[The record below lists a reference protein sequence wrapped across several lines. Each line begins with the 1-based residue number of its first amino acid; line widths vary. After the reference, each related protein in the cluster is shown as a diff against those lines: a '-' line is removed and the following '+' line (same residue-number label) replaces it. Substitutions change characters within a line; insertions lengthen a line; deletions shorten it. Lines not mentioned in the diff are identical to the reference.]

1 MGKQRTAVVL
11 GTLILGAGMVAT
23 WAWQKRRNPSACPYG
38 QRVFLDLPRPFLRR
52 DELLRILA
60 PVPGER
66 LLEVGPGTGY
76 YTLDVARRLE
86 PGGRLDVL
94 DLQPTML
101 EETMRRAAARE
112 VHNVVPVQGNAHA
125 LPYPDA
131 TFDAAYLVATLG
143 EVPDKDRAL
152 RELRRVL
159 NQGGRLVVGEGQ
171 PDPHMV
177 SIHDLRE
184 QARALG
190 LRYERHHGG
199 RFGYLARFGVS
210 QEIP

>member
-1 MGKQRTAVVL
+1 MRVELRPAVVF
-11 GTLILGAGMVAT
+11 GTLLLGAGAVVT
-23 WAWQKRRNPSACPYG
+23 WVWQTRRNPSACPYG

-86 PGGRLDVL
+86 PGGQLDVL
-94 DLQPTML
+94 DLQSAML
-101 EETMRRAAARE
+101 EETMRRAAARG
-112 VHNVVPVQGNAHA
+112 VRNVVPTQGNALA
-125 LPYPDA
+125 LPYPGA
-131 TFDAAYLVATLG
+131 TFDGAYLVATLG
-143 EVPDKDRAL
+143 EVPDGNRAL

-159 NQGGRLVVGEGQ
+159 KHGGRLIVGEGQ

-177 SIHDLRE
+177 SLRDLRE
-184 QARALG
+184 QAEAVG
-190 LRYERHHGG
+190 LRYERHRG

-210 QEIP
+210 KETL

>member
-1 MGKQRTAVVL
+1 MRVELRPAIVFGTLLLGVGAVV
-11 GTLILGAGMVAT
+11 MWV
-23 WAWQKRRNPSACPYG
+23 WQTRRTPSACPYG

-86 PGGRLDVL
+86 PGGQLDVL
-94 DLQPTML
+94 DLQSAML
-101 EETMRRAAARE
+101 EETMGRAAARG
-112 VHNVVPVQGNAHA
+112 VRNVVPTQGNAQA
-125 LPYPDA
+125 LPYPGA
-131 TFDAAYLVATLG
+131 TFDGAYLVATLG
-143 EVPDKDRAL
+143 EVPDRNWAL

-159 NQGGRLVVGEGQ
+159 KHGGRLVVGEGQ

-177 SIHDLRE
+177 SLRDLRE
-184 QARALG
+184 QAEAVG
-190 LRYERHHGG
+190 LRYERHRG

-210 QEIP
+210 KETL